1 MQELRSFFSQHED
14 LTQVILY
21 AGVITSLWFAEM
33 IVSLDG
39 IKTKWKHSTVN
50 TLFIFTALPIQLVL
64 TTFVVMI
71 SGWANAHH
79 WGLINFIP
87 FHTNIWVYYIAM
99 FMMMDFCEYVYHV
112 TMHKVE
118 ALWKFHLV
126 HHSDLKVDVSTT
138 IREHPCETAIRTSFL
153 MLWVFICGPAIG
165 VLILRQTFQSFSNIV
180 AHTEFRLPTRVN
192 KIVSMVFIT
201 PNLHHVHHHYQL
213 PYTDCNYGD
222 VLSIW
227 DRLFGT
233 FGSLE
238 KEKTVFGIDTHMDE
252 NLNGKFVNVLK
263 IPFQKFD
270 HPQRYGTPQEKDM
283 HRAKEIQQTTEI
295 AQEEPA

>member
-192 KIVSMVFIT
+192 KIVSLVFIT

>member
-1 MQELRSFFSQHED
+1 MHKLSSFFSQHED
-14 LTQVILY
+14 LTQVLLY
-21 AGVITSLWFAEM
+21 AGVITGLWFAEM
-33 IVSLDG
+33 LASFDG
-39 IKTKWKHSTVN
+39 IKIKWKHTSVN

-64 TTFVVMI
+64 TTFVVLI
-71 SGWANAHH
+71 SGWATAHH

-87 FHTNIWVYYIAM
+87 FHTNPWVYYIVM

-112 TMHKVE
+112 TMHKIE
-118 ALWKFHLV
+118 PLWKFHLV

-138 IREHPCETAIRTSFL
+138 IREHPCETCIRTCFL

-180 AHTEFRLPTRVN
+180 AHTEFQLPSRLN
-192 KIVSMVFIT
+192 KIIGLLFIT

-233 FGSLE
+233 YANVDR
-238 KEKTVFGIDTHMDE
+238 KDIVFGIDTHMDE
-252 NLNGKFVNVLK
+252 NLNGRFLNVIKL
-263 IPFQKFD
+263 PFQKFD
-270 HPQRYGTPQEKDM
+270 HPQRRKQ
-283 HRAKEIQQTTEI
+283 A
-295 AQEEPA
+295 